1 MHKIP
6 IFLIIKKTLI
16 EIILFQETL
25 TKILASNKFNID
37 KIYKVIKT

>member
-6 IFLIIKKTLI
+6 IFLIIKKILI

-25 TKILASNKFNID
+25 TKILAYNKVNID